1 MWSKWQKHPLQV
13 LEKSTVIPIW
23 HDIAKQGDWSVGSI
37 LQWQLQS
44 CEIWLPTKKCPG
56 RLKAVCQQILN
67 FCLDLTACYQLNLH
81 IIAALLHRDSV
92 RVCLCWS
99 LMLEKVHGQNHQ
111 SSNCADG
118 RNCCSRAKCQLEK
131 LPQFCTAGVWVSI
144 SEDSKPLFSITL
156 YVHKHFLM
164 QNIIKYCNSSLCAW
178 SWHGTAIFPSGFVRS
193 ERSQA
198 VECMGS
204 QPICCILEVS
214 ACGANAQDCHT
225 YPWVFLDVN
234 LCKCSLGAL

>member
-1 MWSKWQKHPLQV
+1 MWSKRQKHPLQV

-111 SSNCADG
+111 SSNCAVPEPSVSWK
-118 RNCCSRAKCQLEK
+118 NCHSSALQ
-131 LPQFCTAGVWVSI
+131 VSEFQYLKTQ
-144 SEDSKPLFSITL
+144 SL
-156 YVHKHFLM
+156 YFLLLYM
-164 QNIIKYCNSSLCAW
+164 STS
-178 SWHGTAIFPSGFVRS
+178 TF
-193 ERSQA
+193 
-198 VECMGS
+198 
-204 QPICCILEVS
+204 
-214 ACGANAQDCHT
+214 
-225 YPWVFLDVN
+225 
-234 LCKCSLGAL
+234 